1 MQQDLVIQTL
11 KSEVQNLKE
20 RWGQKNLKA
29 IRLKVEKVRQKQ
41 SEMLQHKMKRQA
53 DGDQVLAMQIQKIS
67 KMKSQLEEYKL
78 KREKAL
84 QDNVLLTQKLDKY
97 SKMDAVI
104 HGTMSSAREG
114 TGNVEVMNTIMHKE
128 IESLNHLISQQKD
141 VKE

>member
-1 MQQDLVIQTL
+1 
-11 KSEVQNLKE
+11 
-20 RWGQKNLKA
+20 
-29 IRLKVEKVRQKQ
+29 
-41 SEMLQHKMKRQA
+41 
-53 DGDQVLAMQIQKIS
+53 
-67 KMKSQLEEYKL
+67 MKSQLEEYKL

-97 SKMDAVI
+97 SKMDKVI
-104 HGTMSSAREG
+104 LGTMSSAREG